1 MTLRSRRLALALL
14 LLPLV
19 PQALVAESE
28 APKPAFP
35 NIDADAPAGTG
46 VTQPCLAPLEGV
58 RCGRFRVWEDR
69 AARSGRTIDLAF
81 IVADAIEP
89 GPGDGDAV
97 TFFNGGPGSS
107 TTAFAA
113 EAIAFS
119 DALRQRRDLLFLDFR
134 GVGASGNL
142 DCGVPYPGGVASRF
156 GSIFPL
162 DHIRACRDRLSRRAR
177 LELYSSN
184 HNMDDLEELR
194 RWLNYTALN
203 LVGGSY
209 GTWEI
214 QVFLRRHPKSVRSVV
229 LKGVQ
234 PIFAPGYVSHAR
246 GLQQALDELVRECAA
261 QADCAAAYP
270 SFDRT
275 VEEVLTRVRRDPPP
289 VEVLGETVRF
299 GPGELGYALRGL
311 LYGRAAEVPAFLT
324 GALRGEWQP
333 LVDYYLQRT
342 GWVAAADGEAGMHFS
357 VLCAEDIDRVS
368 AEQIEELT
376 AETFLGD
383 HLIGG
388 YVAVCREWP
397 HAELPPS
404 FWEPVPSE
412 VPALLFSG
420 SRDPVTPPAGG
431 EAVAAHF
438 PNSLHVVVPGAGHL
452 LFGPCLDRIEAQFL
466 EMGTARG
473 LDVSCLEERPPTAFV
488 LPGKE
493 PG

>member
-1 MTLRSRRLALALL
+1 MVLAFVLTTIG
-14 LLPLV
+14 PS
-19 PQALVAESE
+19 ALVAESE
-28 APKPAFP
+28 PPKPTFP
-35 NIDADAPAGTG
+35 TIDSDAPPGTG
-46 VTQPCLAPLEGV
+46 VTRPCLAPLEGV

-69 AARSGRTIDLAF
+69 AARTGRTLDLAF
-81 IVADAIEP
+81 IVADAIQP
-89 GPGDGDAV
+89 QPDDGDAI

-113 EAIAFS
+113 EVIAFS
-119 DALRQRRDLLFLDFR
+119 DALRQRRDLLFLDYR

-142 DCGVPYPGGVASRF
+142 DCGIPYPGGAASRF
-156 GSIFPL
+156 GAIFPL
-162 DHIRACRDRLSRRAR
+162 AHVRACRDRLSRRAR
-177 LELYSSN
+177 LDLYTSN

-209 GTWEI
+209 GTREI
-214 QVFLRRHPKSVRSVV
+214 QVFLRRHPKSVRTVV
-229 LKGVQ
+229 LKGVS
-234 PIFAPGYVSHAR
+234 PLFTPGYVSHAR
-246 GLQQALDELVRECAA
+246 GLQQALDELVLECAS

-270 SFDRT
+270 DLDRT
-275 VEEVLTRVRRDPPP
+275 VDEVLSRIRRDPPA
-289 VEVLGETVRF
+289 VEAEGETVRF

-311 LYGRAAEVPAFLT
+311 LYGRAAEVPALLT
-324 GALRGEWQP
+324 GARRGAWQP
-333 LVDYYLQRT
+333 LADYYLQRT
-342 GWVAAADGEAGMHFS
+342 GWVAAPDGETGMHFS

-368 AEQIEELT
+368 AEQIAELT

-383 HLIGG
+383 HLIGA

-404 FWEPVPSE
+404 FWEPVPSP

-420 SRDPVTPPAGG
+420 SRDPVTPPSGG
-431 EAVAAHF
+431 DAVAAHL

-452 LFGPCLDRIEAQFL
+452 LFGPCFDQIEARFL
-466 EMGTARG
+466 ETGTARG
-473 LDVSCLEERPPTAFV
+473 LDVSCIGERPPTAFV
-488 LPGKE
+488 LPGSE